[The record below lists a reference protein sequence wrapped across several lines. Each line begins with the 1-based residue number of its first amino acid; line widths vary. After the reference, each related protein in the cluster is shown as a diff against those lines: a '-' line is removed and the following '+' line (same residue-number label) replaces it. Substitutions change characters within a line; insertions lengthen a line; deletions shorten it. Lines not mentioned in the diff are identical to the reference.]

1 MEIHFI
7 GEIQQTSKGKIVND
21 IFSDNGKYYEEDQ
34 RSWGLEKETV
44 PEALLSD
51 IHMAHYITSQWGLSF
66 QPNTYLPII

>member
-34 RSWGLEKETV
+34 RS
-44 PEALLSD
+44 
-51 IHMAHYITSQWGLSF
+51 
-66 QPNTYLPII
+66 